1 MVGVLKSISSANPYR
16 NVQVWPSARVVD
28 SVLWGINL
36 PLKNTTLFLA
46 SPLPL
51 FNIQT
56 VPAPPPPPLLL
67 DNPHSILPFCE
78 HPHPLKVR
86 FFGELP

>member
-36 PLKNTTLFLA
+36 PLIDPVN
-46 SPLPL
+46 
-51 FNIQT
+51 
-56 VPAPPPPPLLL
+56 PPRRR
-67 DNPHSILPFCE
+67 PF
-78 HPHPLKVR
+78 
-86 FFGELP
+86 

>member
-51 FNIQT
+51 LNMQT
-56 VPAPPPPPLLL
+56 VQAPPPPLLL

>member
-51 FNIQT
+51 LNMQT
-56 VPAPPPPPLLL
+56 VQAPPPLL
-67 DNPHSILPFCE
+67 DNPHSILPFCK

>member
-46 SPLPL
+46 SPR
-51 FNIQT
+51 
-56 VPAPPPPPLLL
+56 
-67 DNPHSILPFCE
+67 PHSILPFCE

>member
-16 NVQVWPSARVVD
+16 NVQVWPSARVAD

-51 FNIQT
+51 LNMQT
-56 VPAPPPPPLLL
+56 VQAPPPPFRQSPLYIAFL
-67 DNPHSILPFCE
+67 
-78 HPHPLKVR
+78 
-86 FFGELP
+86 

>member
-51 FNIQT
+51 LIMQT
-56 VPAPPPPPLLL
+56 VQAPPPLLL

>member
-28 SVLWGINL
+28 SVLWGVNL

-51 FNIQT
+51 LNMQT
-56 VPAPPPPPLLL
+56 VQAPPPSPFRQSPLYIAFL
-67 DNPHSILPFCE
+67 
-78 HPHPLKVR
+78 
-86 FFGELP
+86 